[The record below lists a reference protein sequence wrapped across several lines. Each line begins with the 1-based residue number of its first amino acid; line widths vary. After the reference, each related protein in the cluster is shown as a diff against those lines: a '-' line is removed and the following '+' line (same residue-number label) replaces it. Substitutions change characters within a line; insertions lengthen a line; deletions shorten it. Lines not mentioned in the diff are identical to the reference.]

1 MSIHDCDTSC
11 NDAYGPSPFDRVVVS
26 YLIKGGTRVM
36 WELVPSFNDPRPLEF
51 QLQVGTTANND
62 ADDWADVGL
71 PVTDQYF
78 AIDGEQR
85 VFGNT
90 NWTYYRVKLTTPR
103 GEYVSDPVNLW
114 GTLSRA
120 DWRLARE
127 IVRKELVA
135 HKGASQ
141 LGYLLKRR
149 VTGQR
154 CKLCLDHMTKEVKNP
169 ACPSCYATGYEC
181 GYYYPMG
188 CVWANMSPK
197 TRRLELDGGQGRGT
211 VNDIVVQARMTLTD
225 LMVEDDVWVNKVTDD
240 RYYVHKVQHV
250 AEWRGVP
257 LVGQVEL
264 RPIPFSSII
273 YDIGVP
279 QQLDYVAGG

>member
-1 MSIHDCDTSC
+1 MLHDCDKSC
-11 NDAYGPSPFDRVVVS
+11 RTPYGPTPFDRVVVS

-51 QLQVGTTANND
+51 QLQVGTTANQD
-62 ADDWADVGL
+62 ADDWEDVGL

-78 AIDGEQR
+78 AIDGEKR
-85 VFGNT
+85 LYGKT
-90 NWTYYRVKLTTPR
+90 NWSYYRVKLTTLK
-103 GEYVSDPVNLW
+103 GEYVSDPVNLQ
-114 GTLSRA
+114 GTMAQR

-127 IVRKELVA
+127 ILRKELVA

-154 CKLCLDHMTKEVKNP
+154 CKLCLDHMTKEVRNP
-169 ACPSCYATGYEC
+169 ACPSCYGTGFQC

-188 CVWANMSPK
+188 CVWANMQPK
-197 TRRLELDGGQGRGT
+197 ARRTELDGGQGRGT
-211 VNDIVVQARMTLTD
+211 VNDIVVSARMTLTD
-225 LMVEDDVWVNKVTDD
+225 LLGEDDVWVNKVTDD
-240 RYYVHKVQHV
+240 RYYIHKVQHV

-257 LVGQVEL
+257 LVGDVEM
-264 RPIPFSSII
+264 RPVPFSSVI
-273 YDIGVP
+273 YDIAIPP
-279 QQLDYVAGG
+279 QLAYVDGL